1 MHGRENQKLIQPVIF
16 RKRRGRRAGRKQGI
30 PTEPSESELK
40 LNPWAVRETGVH
52 TDAPIGTA
60 ALLELPTG
68 SAEQNRPLFIK
79 TEAPFPFTGES
90 VGFF

>member
-1 MHGRENQKLIQPVIF
+1 MHGRENQKLIKPVIF

-60 ALLELPTG
+60 ALLELLPTVKW
-68 SAEQNRPLFIK
+68 R
-79 TEAPFPFTGES
+79 APDLSLGLVFPSGKDNGQLVS
-90 VGFF
+90 